1 MFFSLIRKEIT
12 LIWRSPQELLILLV
26 MPIALISIIGFA
38 LGSLIDGSNVTI
50 EIDVAVVQHEDEE
63 EEFQKFL
70 QEANLIRIDKKTEQG
85 LRNSLPI
92 SNLTERL
99 LKDEEIQQFIH
110 VTQIDPSELDQAREK
125 GDYGAI
131 IEIPKGFT
139 KQYLN
144 SLFGEGEKPDF
155 NVYLNENKQLT
166 STVVK
171 NILDAYQ
178 TQFTM
183 MTALASNGF
192 IGDSFQLP
200 TADFTSSVKTINQ
213 HEPVSTS
220 AYYTFSMSVM
230 FILYWASTMA
240 GMAFLEK
247 QSHIFDRIL
256 LANINPVVYLLSI
269 IVSTV
274 LLALVQMPILFAFAH
289 ILFDISYDPWPLYLL
304 VTFMIAVVVG
314 SIAAL
319 LSAIN
324 YRFNSPEASNVF
336 GSSFVAILAFFGGSF
351 FNLNSFAPML
361 AKIGNLTPN
370 GAALQ
375 SFLTLQQGG
384 GIAEITPHIWTL
396 ASLAIIIFSTAF
408 LMFPKR
414 GGIV

>member
-1 MFFSLIRKEIT
+1 
-12 LIWRSPQELLILLV
+12 

-38 LGSLIDGSNVTI
+38 LGSLIDGSNEAI
-50 EIDVAVVQHEDEE
+50 EINLAVVQHEDEQQAFE
-63 EEFQKFL
+63 DFL
-70 QEANLIRIDKKTEQG
+70 QEANLMHIDKQTEQG
-85 LRNSLPI
+85 LRASLPV
-92 SNLTERL
+92 SNLTEQL
-99 LKDEEIQQFIH
+99 LKDEEIKQFVN
-110 VTQIDPSELDQAREK
+110 VTEVAPSKLDQARKE

-131 IEIPKGFT
+131 IEIPSGFT
-139 KQYLN
+139 KQYLE
-144 SLFGEGEKPDF
+144 SLFADGEKPNF
-155 NVYLNENKQLT
+155 NVYLNDNKQLT

-183 MTALASNGF
+183 MTELASNGF
-192 IGDSFQLP
+192 IGDDFQLP

-247 QSHIFDRIL
+247 QHHIFDRIL
-256 LANINPVVYLLSI
+256 LANINPLVYLLSI

-274 LLALVQMPILFAFAH
+274 ILAMIQMPILFAFAH

-314 SIAAL
+314 SIAAF

-336 GSSFVAILAFFGGSF
+336 GTSFVAIMAFFGGSF
-351 FNLNSFAPML
+351 FNLNSFAPTV
-361 AKIGNLTPN
+361 AKIGNWTPN

-375 SFLTLQQGG
+375 SYLTLQQGG
-384 GIAEITPHIWTL
+384 RITELIPYIWILTSIAIVVF
-396 ASLAIIIFSTAF
+396 IIAF

-414 GGIV
+414 GGII